1 MELGQHSILSTS
13 EAPQKLIGM
22 QAVEK
27 HYTVAQLSRMWVFS
41 ESTIRRLFIKEPG
54 VIRLSHQPTKKRRGY
69 TSIRIPERIA
79 ERVHRRMQ
87 GLPL

>member
-1 MELGQHSILSTS
+1 MELQNNVIFPTS
-13 EAPQKLIGM
+13 AAPQRSIGM

-41 ESTIRRLFIKEPG
+41 ESTIRRLFTKEPG
-54 VIRLSHQPTKKRRGY
+54 VIKLSHQPTNKRRGY

-87 GLPL
+87 GLSL